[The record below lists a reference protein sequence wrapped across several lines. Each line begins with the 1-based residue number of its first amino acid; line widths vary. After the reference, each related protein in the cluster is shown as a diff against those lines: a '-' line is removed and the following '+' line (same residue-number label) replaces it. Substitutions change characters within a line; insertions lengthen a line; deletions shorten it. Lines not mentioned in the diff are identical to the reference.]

1 MSQTFNLLKG
11 EILFDEDKI
20 IIKDDAKK
28 QKWMLALLIL
38 LPSLYA
44 IRTLLKSYQTGDQ
57 FDYWYGSILGLL
69 GILFL
74 AMVLLKSV
82 RSEISLKEVESL
94 KIKQRFSHKFL
105 VIKLINNR
113 LRQVD
118 DIENEDAL
126 EQYIKTNFH
135 IN

>member
-1 MSQTFNLLKG
+1 MGQTFRLLKG

-38 LPSLYA
+38 LPSIYA